1 MATAIVGVILAVGI
15 CFQIRTTQ
23 KEDAVVVPITYL
35 TGVLIALLPLG
46 AALAVVILAVTV
58 MIAIRSYIG
67 FLLAGMTLSGVISY
81 LLGGTLESGI
91 IVSFLNVVALLAGF
105 FVQREFV
112 LPIYVRSKA
121 IKVPAPAR

>member
-1 MATAIVGVILAVGI
+1 M
-15 CFQIRTTQ
+15 
-23 KEDAVVVPITYL
+23 
-35 TGVLIALLPLG
+35 
-46 AALAVVILAVTV
+46 AVVILAVTV